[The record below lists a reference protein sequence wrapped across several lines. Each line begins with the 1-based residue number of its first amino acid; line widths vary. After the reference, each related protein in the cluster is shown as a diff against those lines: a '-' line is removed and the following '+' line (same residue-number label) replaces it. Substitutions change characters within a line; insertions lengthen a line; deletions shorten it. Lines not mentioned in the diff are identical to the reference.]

1 MGGEQLKRFLTD
13 TRRDF
18 HKYAES
24 GWREFRTTSKIAD
37 YLHEIGF
44 EVKLGKEIINP
55 ASAMGRPD
63 DAKIKSEIERA
74 LEQGANRHWI
84 DRMCG
89 FTGVVGVLETGRK
102 GSVTAFRFDIDSND
116 ISEAQEEKHRPF
128 AQKFGSVNPL
138 MAHTCGHDGHAAIGL
153 ALARVLV
160 DNKESLCGV
169 IKLVFQPAEEGL
181 RGGKAIADS
190 GILDDVNFL
199 FGGHIGFSVPTGH
212 IYTSCTGMLA
222 STKLDV
228 RLAGKSAHAGAAPNE
243 GHNALLAAAS
253 MTVLLSGITPH
264 KDGATRL
271 NVGVLNAGVGR
282 NVIAPSAYMQIETR
296 GWSSRLNEYVY
307 DNALRI
313 IENVANIYEVTYKIE
328 LVGSADGS
336 ESDGEAA
343 AIVAECAAEINGVH
357 KITVHDEPANLG
369 GSEDFTWMLKKVQEH
384 GGKGT
389 YAMLGADIAAPHHNE
404 YFDFDEDVLPIGVD
418 LYYRIALKSASIAK

>member
-1 MGGEQLKRFLTD
+1 MGGEQLKSYLID

-37 YLHEIGF
+37 YLHGIGF
-44 EVKLGKEIINP
+44 KVMLGKEIIK
-55 ASAMGRPD
+55 ADSAMGRPD

-74 LEQGANRHWI
+74 LGQGANPGWI
-84 DRMCG
+84 EKMCG
-89 FTGVVGVLETGRK
+89 YTGVVGVLETGRK

-116 ISEAQEEKHRPF
+116 ISEAQDEKHKPF
-128 AQKFGSVNPL
+128 AQKFSSVNPF
-138 MAHTCGHDGHAAIGL
+138 MAHACGHDGHTAIGL
-153 ALARVLV
+153 GLARVLA
-160 DNKESLCGV
+160 DNKENLRGV

-181 RGGKAIADS
+181 RGAKAIADS

-228 RLAGKSAHAGAAPNE
+228 RLTGKSAHAGAAPNE

-253 MTVLLSGITPH
+253 MTVLLSGIAPH

-296 GWSSRLNEYVY
+296 GSSSRLNDYVY
-307 DNALRI
+307 ENAIRI
-313 IENVANIYEVTYKIE
+313 IENVANIYEVAYKLE
-328 LVGSADGS
+328 LAGSAGGS
-336 ESDGEAA
+336 EGDGEAA
-343 AIVAECAAEINGVH
+343 AIVAECAAELNGVH
-357 KITVHDEPANLG
+357 IHNESANLG

-389 YAMLGADIAAPHHNE
+389 YIMLGADISAPHHNE
-404 YFDFDEDVLPIGVD
+404 YFDFDENVLPEGVD
-418 LYYRIALKSASIAK
+418 LYYRIALKCADNRKTG